1 MKKIIKNILIGTS
14 ITAVGITTTKN
25 SWAGLLYHDYKI
37 KTYYEKNDKKR
48 ENQDFLV
55 LLHGIYGKSSD
66 MESIAQNFKNDYRIV
81 NIQYPTTKETA
92 QEITELY
99 IKPSIENIIGE
110 IYSQN
115 FRSKIENQYFE
126 IDENGNRKDK
136 QAADKNLN
144 QNIKINFVAH
154 SMGTGIL
161 RYYLKEHPLK
171 NLGKVVFISPPSHG
185 SHLADIP
192 FVDKLPFL
200 LGKVVPQFSTKKDSF
215 VNQLGEPDYNY
226 LILIG
231 NKTNN
236 PFYSM
241 LIPGKDDGMVPV
253 DSAKMKSENFKIIDN
268 ATHTSILKD
277 ARTMKE
283 ISNFFKSSTI
293 QENKIEKDKTEL
305 KETENFSEKREK
317 KY

>member
-1 MKKIIKNILIGTS
+1 MKKTVKNLLIDSVFTVAGVALTQN
-14 ITAVGITTTKN
+14 VM
-25 SWAGLLYHDYKI
+25 AGLLYHDYKI

-55 LLHGIYGKSSD
+55 LFHGIYGKSSD
-66 MESIAQNFKNDYRIV
+66 MENIAQYFKNDYRIV

-110 IYSQN
+110 IYAQN
-115 FRSKIENQYFE
+115 FHNKIENQYFE
-126 IDENGNRKDK
+126 IDENGNRKNR

-144 QNIKINFVAH
+144 QNIKINFVTH

-161 RYYLKEHPLK
+161 RYYLKENPLK

-185 SHLADIP
+185 SHLANIP
-192 FVDKLPFL
+192 FVDKLPFI

-268 ATHTSILKD
+268 TTHTSILKD
-277 ARTMKE
+277 MRTMKE
-283 ISNFFKSSTI
+283 ISNFLKNTTI
-293 QENKIEKDKTEL
+293 QENKTEEKKI
-305 KETENFSEKREK
+305 ENFSEKRE
-317 KY
+317 

>member
-1 MKKIIKNILIGTS
+1 MKKIIRNILIGTS
-14 ITAVGITTTKN
+14 IATIGTITAKN
-25 SWAGLLYHDYKI
+25 SLAGLLYHDYKI

-55 LLHGIYGKSSD
+55 LFHGIYGKSSD
-66 MESIAQNFKNDYRIV
+66 MENIAQYFKNDYRIV

-110 IYSQN
+110 IYAQN
-115 FRSKIENQYFE
+115 FHNKIENQYFE
-126 IDENGNRKDK
+126 IDENGKNR

-144 QNIKINFVAH
+144 QNIKINFVTH

-161 RYYLKEHPLK
+161 RYYLKENPLK

-192 FVDKLPFL
+192 FVDKLPFI

-268 ATHTSILKD
+268 TTHTSILKD
-277 ARTMKE
+277 MRTMKE
-283 ISNFFKSSTI
+283 ISNFLKNTTI
-293 QENKIEKDKTEL
+293 QENKTEEKKI
-305 KETENFSEKREK
+305 ENFSEKRE
-317 KY
+317 

>member
-55 LLHGIYGKSSD
+55 LFHGIYGKSSD
-66 MESIAQNFKNDYRIV
+66 MENIAQYFKNDYRIV

-110 IYSQN
+110 IYAQN
-115 FRSKIENQYFE
+115 FHNKIENQYFE
-126 IDENGNRKDK
+126 IDENGNRKDL
-136 QAADKNLN
+136 QAGSENLN
-144 QNIKINFVAH
+144 QNIKINFVTH

-161 RYYLKEHPLK
+161 RYYLKENPLK

-192 FVDKLPFL
+192 FVDKLPFI

-268 ATHTSILKD
+268 TTHTSILKD
-277 ARTMKE
+277 MRTMKE
-283 ISNFFKSSTI
+283 ISNFLKNTTI
-293 QENKIEKDKTEL
+293 QENKTEEKKI
-305 KETENFSEKREK
+305 ENFSEKRE
-317 KY
+317 

>member
-1 MKKIIKNILIGTS
+1 MKKTVKNLLIDSVFTVAGVALTQN
-14 ITAVGITTTKN
+14 VM
-25 SWAGLLYHDYKI
+25 AGLLYHDYKI

-55 LLHGIYGKSSD
+55 LFHGIYGKSSD
-66 MESIAQNFKNDYRIV
+66 MENIAQYFKNDYRIV

-110 IYSQN
+110 IYAQN
-115 FRSKIENQYFE
+115 FHNKIENQYFE
-126 IDENGNRKDK
+126 IDENGNRKNR

-144 QNIKINFVAH
+144 QNIKINFVTH

-161 RYYLKEHPLK
+161 RYYLKENPLK

-192 FVDKLPFL
+192 FVDKLPFI

-268 ATHTSILKD
+268 TTHTSILKD
-277 ARTMKE
+277 TRTMKE
-283 ISNFFKSSTI
+283 ISNFLKNTTI
-293 QENKIEKDKTEL
+293 QENKAEEKKI
-305 KETENFSEKREK
+305 ENFSEKRE
-317 KY
+317 

>member
-1 MKKIIKNILIGTS
+1 ML
-14 ITAVGITTTKN
+14 
-25 SWAGLLYHDYKI
+25 
-37 KTYYEKNDKKR
+37 
-48 ENQDFLV
+48 F
-55 LLHGIYGKSSD
+55 HGIYGKSSD
-66 MESIAQNFKNDYRIV
+66 MENIAQYFKNDYRIV

-110 IYSQN
+110 IYTQN
-115 FRSKIENQYFE
+115 FHNKIENQYFE
-126 IDENGNRKDK
+126 IDENGNRKNR

-268 ATHTSILKD
+268 TTHTSILKD
-277 ARTMKE
+277 MRTMKE
-283 ISNFFKSSTI
+283 ISNFLKNTTI
-293 QENKIEKDKTEL
+293 QENKTEEKKI
-305 KETENFSEKREK
+305 ENFSEKRE
-317 KY
+317 

>member
-1 MKKIIKNILIGTS
+1 MKKTVKNLLIDSVFTVAGVALTQN
-14 ITAVGITTTKN
+14 VM
-25 SWAGLLYHDYKI
+25 AGLLYHDYKI

-55 LLHGIYGKSSD
+55 LFHGIYGKSSD
-66 MESIAQNFKNDYRIV
+66 MENIAQYFKNDYRIV

-110 IYSQN
+110 IYAQN
-115 FRSKIENQYFE
+115 FHNKIENQYFE
-126 IDENGNRKDK
+126 IDENGNRKNR

-144 QNIKINFVAH
+144 QNIKINFVTH

-161 RYYLKEHPLK
+161 RYYLKENPLK

-192 FVDKLPFL
+192 FVDKLPFI

-268 ATHTSILKD
+268 TTHTSILKD
-277 ARTMKE
+277 MRTMKE
-283 ISNFFKSSTI
+283 ISNFLKNTTI
-293 QENKIEKDKTEL
+293 QENKTEEKKI
-305 KETENFSEKREK
+305 ENFSEKRE
-317 KY
+317 

>member
-1 MKKIIKNILIGTS
+1 MKKTVKNLLIDSVFTVAGVALTQN
-14 ITAVGITTTKN
+14 VM
-25 SWAGLLYHDYKI
+25 AGLLYHDYKI

-55 LLHGIYGKSSD
+55 LFHGIYGKSSD
-66 MESIAQNFKNDYRIV
+66 MENIAQYFKNDYRIV

-110 IYSQN
+110 IYAQN
-115 FRSKIENQYFE
+115 FHNKIENQYFE
-126 IDENGNRKDK
+126 IDENGNRKNR

-144 QNIKINFVAH
+144 QNIKINFVTH

-161 RYYLKEHPLK
+161 RYYLKENPLK

-192 FVDKLPFL
+192 FVDKLPFI

-241 LIPGKDDGMVPV
+241 PGKDDGMVPV

-268 ATHTSILKD
+268 TTHTSILKD
-277 ARTMKE
+277 MRTMKE
-283 ISNFFKSSTI
+283 ISNFLKNTII
-293 QENKIEKDKTEL
+293 QENKAE
-305 KETENFSEKREK
+305 EK
-317 KY
+317 KNRKF

>member
-1 MKKIIKNILIGTS
+1 MNKIIKNILIGASIAAAGT
-14 ITAVGITTTKN
+14 ITAKN
-25 SWAGLLYHDYKI
+25 SLAGLLYHDYKV

-99 IKPSIENIIGE
+99 IKPNVENIIGE

-115 FRSKIENQYFE
+115 FHNKIENQYFE
-126 IDENGNRKDK
+126 TDENGNRKDL
-136 QAADKNLN
+136 QAGSENLN

-161 RYYLKEHPLK
+161 RYYLKEHSLK

-192 FVDKLPFL
+192 LVDKLPFI

-215 VNQLGEPDYNY
+215 VNQLGEPDYDY

-241 LIPGKDDGMVPV
+241 IIPGKDDGMVPV